1 MVSVTDGKNKSK
13 CIKEIQGKS
22 ILVRVSLGRV
32 LGSQLYTDCTT
43 STSFI
48 YWEELTFK
56 IAFELS

>member
-1 MVSVTDGKNKSK
+1 MYTRNPG
-13 CIKEIQGKS
+13 EIDFGS
-22 ILVRVSLGRV
+22 SS

-43 STSFI
+43 STSFT